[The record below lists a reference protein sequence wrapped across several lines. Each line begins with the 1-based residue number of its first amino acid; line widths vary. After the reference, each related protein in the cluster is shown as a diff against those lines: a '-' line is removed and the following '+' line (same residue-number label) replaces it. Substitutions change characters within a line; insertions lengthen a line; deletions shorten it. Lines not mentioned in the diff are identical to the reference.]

1 MREEREREREPFSC
15 LMMRICVYTLLRMI
29 SISSSFLF
37 CPFGRFFAA
46 ASLFGL
52 SRLIKGHQSGSR
64 WRHRNIR
71 PPSSTALISSSP
83 TRIISVTQLMEQ
95 TLHQMIAGNNWYI
108 CIPFYLLPNLFS
120 AIDALP
126 CARHG
131 VEEKNNITFEEERS
145 KRLIRQHAVRKKKT
159 TLTQAIG
166 QTRDYYEKMCV
177 AREGLKRARLL
188 WGGIEIYNKFIRRW
202 QSMGRDVDDQI

>member
-1 MREEREREREPFSC
+1 
-15 LMMRICVYTLLRMI
+15 MMLICVYTLLRMI

-131 VEEKNNITFEEERS
+131 VEEKEYYNFWGRKIETADSSTCCKKEKNNTNASDRS
-145 KRLIRQHAVRKKKT
+145 NK
-159 TLTQAIG
+159 
-166 QTRDYYEKMCV
+166 
-177 AREGLKRARLL
+177 RLL
-188 WGGIEIYNKFIRRW
+188 WKNVCSTGGIEKGAVALRRN
-202 QSMGRDVDDQI
+202 RNL